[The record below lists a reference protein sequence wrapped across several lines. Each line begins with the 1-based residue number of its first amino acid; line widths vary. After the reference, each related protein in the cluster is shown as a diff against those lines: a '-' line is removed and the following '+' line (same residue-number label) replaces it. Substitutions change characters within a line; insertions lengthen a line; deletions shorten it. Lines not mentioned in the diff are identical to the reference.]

1 MPAKTSSG
9 AKRRK
14 APKLDFSAVGD
25 GRRRVVIGAVTPT
38 VDGGRY
44 PVKTTVGEQIRV
56 SADIFA
62 DGHDELAAA
71 VQWQI
76 ADGGWQ
82 EAPLQLLGNDHW
94 QGSFRTDRIGG
105 GSYRIVGW
113 VERFATWRHQLAKR
127 VAAGQDVAV
136 DLLIG
141 AALVEEA
148 AAAAEPQDS
157 AAATVLQTLAG
168 ALRAGDH
175 AIADHHELVALMQRW
190 LPRRFA
196 TESAELPLT
205 VDPELA
211 RFSAWYELFPR
222 SAAAEPGRHGTLR
235 DVIARLPYV
244 AEMGFDVLYLPP
256 IHPIGRSFRKG
267 RNNSTTAAAGE
278 PGSPW
283 AIGAAEG
290 GHKSVHPE
298 LGTIEDLRDLVIA
311 ARERGIELA
320 LDIAF
325 QCAPDHP
332 YVREHPQWFRARP
345 DGTIQY
351 AENPPKKYQDI
362 YPFDFETDDWQA
374 LWAELH
380 SIFVFWID
388 QGVRVFRVDNPHTKS
403 LAFWQWCIAALKHD
417 YPDVLFLSEAF
428 TRPRLMEQLAKVGFS
443 QSYTYFTWR
452 TTRHELTTYL
462 QELIASPLADYFRP
476 NFWPNTPDIL
486 TPQFYT
492 GLRSVFLTR
501 AVLAATLTSS
511 WGMYGP
517 VYELL
522 EHTPVSGR
530 EEYIDSEK
538 YEIRHWDLT
547 APHSLRGF
555 ISRLNRIRREHP
567 ALQYNRSIQFHT
579 VDSDF
584 RTNEQLIAYSKVS
597 PDGEDIIVVVVN
609 LDPYGTQAGWIQLPT
624 HEWQLGA
631 QYQAHDLISDARYLW
646 SGEFNY
652 VELTPDQPIHLF
664 CLRRRRRDQR
674 GFEYYA

>member
-1 MPAKTSSG
+1 MPSRAPSG
-9 AKRRK
+9 GTRRK
-14 APKLDFSAVGD
+14 SSKLDFSAAGD
-25 GRRRVVIGAVTPT
+25 GRQRVVIGHVTPV
-38 VDGGRY
+38 VDAGRY
-44 PVKTTVGEQIRV
+44 PVKTTVGDEIRV
-56 SADIFA
+56 TADIFS
-62 DGHDELAAA
+62 DGHDELAAV
-71 VQWQI
+71 VQWRV
-76 ADGGWQ
+76 AGSDWQ
-82 EAPLQLLGNDHW
+82 ESALQLLGNDHW
-94 QGSFRTDRIGG
+94 AGTFASDRLGAG
-105 GSYRIVGW
+105 QYRIVGW
-113 VERFATWRHQLAKR
+113 IDRFATWQHQLAKR
-127 VAAGQDVAV
+127 ITAGQNVSV

-141 AALVEEA
+141 ADLVDEA
-148 AAAAEPQDS
+148 ATVAEPQDS

-168 ALRAGDH
+168 ALRAGDTAAAEH
-175 AIADHHELVALMQRW
+175 SELAALMRRW
-190 LPRRFA
+190 LPRRYA
-196 TESAELPLT
+196 TASAELPLT
-205 VDPELA
+205 VDPTLA

-222 SAAAEPGRHGTLR
+222 SAATAPGHHGTLQ

-244 AEMGFDVLYLPP
+244 AELGFDVLYLPP

-267 RNNSTTAAAGE
+267 RNNSTTAEAGD

-298 LGTIEDLRDLVIA
+298 LGTLDDLRALVTA
-311 ARERGIELA
+311 AHAYGIETA

-332 YVREHPQWFRARP
+332 YVTEHPQWFRARP

-362 YPFDFETDDWQA
+362 YPFDFETDDWQS

-380 SIFVFWID
+380 SIFVFWIE
-388 QGVRVFRVDNPHTKS
+388 QGVTIFRVDNPHTKS
-403 LAFWQWCIAALKHD
+403 FAFWEWCIALLKHD

-428 TRPRLMEQLAKVGFS
+428 TRPRLMEHLAKIGFS

-452 TTRHELTTYL
+452 TTREELTTYM
-462 QELIASPLADYFRP
+462 QELTAGPLADYFRP

-486 TPQFYT
+486 TPQFSS

-522 EHTPVSGR
+522 EHIPVAGR

-538 YEIRHWDLT
+538 YEIRHWNLN
-547 APHSLRGF
+547 AAHSLRGF
-555 ISRLNRIRREHP
+555 IARLNRIRREHP
-567 ALQYNRSIQFHT
+567 ALQQNQRIRFHT
-579 VDSDF
+579 VDTDF

-597 PDGEDIIVVVVN
+597 ADGEDIILCVVN

-624 HEWQLGA
+624 HDWHLGA
-631 QYQAHDLISDARYLW
+631 QYQAHDLLSDARFLW

-652 VELTPDQPIHLF
+652 VELTPDQPVHVL